1 MPHSDPTPPAHQCIG
16 ADHPAL
22 AGHFPGHPVVP
33 GVLLLDRV
41 VRHAAAQ
48 HPEAGPVTGFRAV
61 KFHAPLGPEC
71 DFRIDLDTVEGSEG
85 FRFCVVSGTTLIAQG
100 TGLW

>member
-1 MPHSDPTPPAHQCIG
+1 MSHSDPNPPAHQRVG
-16 ADHPAL
+16 DDHPAL

-41 VRHAAAQ
+41 VRHVAAL
-48 HPEAGPVTGFRAV
+48 HPEAGAVTGFRGV

-71 DFRIDLDTVEGSEG
+71 DFRIELETTEGRES